1 MDELKMEGL
10 ELPDLDDSD
19 FEEKGFPDI
28 ADKRTDDPDSKYS
41 YDYDDSGL
49 DDIDMPVLSEMD
61 GSATAPE
68 ATEKKTEPTAAKTA
82 NNSMPQFDEMYPD
95 IPLKSAAPKPA
106 QPTAAQQ
113 KPAQSSYQ
121 SVNSGYQNTSSVYTP
136 TDSAKGTYSGT
147 RSIDDIYAARNAI
160 DPEKFEK
167 GKKRASFIGI
177 GGCILYGINILS
189 YLGAIIGGTAGLTD
203 YLSLILNI
211 GLCIVTVMFMKGNEN
226 ARTALTYMNVIDEV
240 RGIIALPSAIAAG
253 SVLTALGGGAIAG
266 YLLFVSI
273 VSLIVRGILIYF
285 IAVDENVAEYCKNR

>member
-10 ELPDLDDSD
+10 ELPDLDDTD

-28 ADKRTDDPDSKYS
+28 SDKKTDDPDSKYS
-41 YDYDDSGL
+41 YDYDDNGL

-61 GSATAPE
+61 GSAAAPG
-68 ATEKKTEPTAAKTA
+68 ALEKKTEPTAAKTA

-95 IPLKSAAPKPA
+95 IPVKPAAPKA
-106 QPTAAQQ
+106 
-113 KPAQSSYQ
+113 AQSSYQ

-147 RSIDDIYAARNAI
+147 RSIDDVYAARNAI

-189 YLGAIIGGTAGLTD
+189 YLGAVMGGTAGITD
-203 YLSLILNI
+203 LLSLVLNI
-211 GLCIVTVMFMKGNEN
+211 GLCIVTVLFMKGNDN

-240 RGIIALPSAIAAG
+240 RGVIALPSAIAAG

-273 VSLIVRGILIYF
+273 VTLIVRGILIYF